1 MDLQTVFNEETLETD
16 WALSAGSLATDA
28 GLRSAVVVSLFTD
41 RRADDDDPLPDG
53 TTDRRGWWGDI
64 VAPATA
70 PTGQPWLSGSKLW
83 LLSRE
88 KQTAVTARRA
98 EGYARDALAWMIQT
112 GVASALEVTAQW
124 QGRGQLALIVTI
136 TRPSGSAET
145 YDLVWRGGV

>member
-1 MDLQTVFNEETLETD
+1 
-16 WALSAGSLATDA
+16 
-28 GLRSAVVVSLFTD
+28 
-41 RRADDDDPLPDG
+41 
-53 TTDRRGWWGDI
+53 
-64 VAPATA
+64 
-70 PTGQPWLSGSKLW
+70 
-83 LLSRE
+83 
-88 KQTAVTARRA
+88 VTARRA